1 MGSSKGISAAAMICG
16 IIAIIMSFLPV
27 MGIWVVV
34 ISLLLGIAGIV
45 LGATG
50 MKKSKVTGEPKGMAV
65 AGLVCGIIGT
75 VFAVGGL
82 ICWISCY
89 AAASAVEKG
98 INDAISSASAAL
110 N

>member
-16 IIAIIMSFLPV
+16 IVGIVGSFFSAHGMAIVI
-27 MGIWVVV
+27 
-34 ISLLLGIAGIV
+34 ISLICGIAGIV
-45 LGATG
+45 LGAMG
-50 MKKSKVTGEPKGMAV
+50 MKKANAAGESKGMAV

-89 AAASAVEKG
+89 AAANAIDKG
-98 INDAISSASAAL
+98 LNDAFNSLSASL